1 MNYNINLLIYKR
13 IKMYY
18 SRTTKAVL
26 LTLTLAVS
34 IPALADHNWQT
45 CKEKQQQIEKQLQ
58 YAQANHNQKQIN
70 RLNAQKADI
79 IQNCSNDDL
88 RQKYTQKINKLDSKI
103 SETQRKL
110 AKAQAKGDTEKTA
123 ELQNKLN
130 ENTSKLQQ
138 AKQNLARFEQAAK
151 H

>member
-1 MNYNINLLIYKR
+1 
-13 IKMYY
+13 MYY

-70 RLNAQKADI
+70 RLKAQKADI

>member
-1 MNYNINLLIYKR
+1 MNYNINLLMYKR

-45 CKEKQQQIEKQLQ
+45 CKEKQQQIEKQMQ

>member
-1 MNYNINLLIYKR
+1 MD
-13 IKMYY
+13 Y
-18 SRTTKAVL
+18 SYTTKTVF

-58 YAQANHNQKQIN
+58 YAQANHNQKQIS

-88 RQKYTQKINKLDSKI
+88 RQKYTQKINKLNNKI

-110 AKAQAKGDTEKTA
+110 AKAQANGDTEKIA

-130 ENTSKLQQ
+130 KNTSKLQQ

-151 H
+151 Y

>member
-1 MNYNINLLIYKR
+1 
-13 IKMYY
+13 MYY

-110 AKAQAKGDTEKTA
+110 AKAQAKGDTEKIA

-151 H
+151 Y